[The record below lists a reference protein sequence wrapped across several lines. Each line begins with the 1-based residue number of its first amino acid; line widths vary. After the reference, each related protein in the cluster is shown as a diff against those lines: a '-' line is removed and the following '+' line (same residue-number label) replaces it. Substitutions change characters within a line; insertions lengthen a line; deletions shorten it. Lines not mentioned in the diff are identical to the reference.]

1 VSQHDREPGETGTEQ
16 ANEPASTEETSTGRE
31 RRRTRTRG
39 ARAGRGR
46 RAADTTSASAAPAE
60 PDQDG
65 LVTDDDVEREDRAAA
80 DPRHTEAADDGAAEE
95 AAANDDDTGEAA
107 DLRAGTDGAADEAAD
122 EAADDRAGIDDT
134 GERASQPSSGD
145 PDGDGEP
152 GDDGAGAARRRRRR
166 GRRGRGRG
174 RGRGGADAGD
184 DAVDDGLTA
193 GTSERIDA
201 ATSDDEA
208 AEDEEHGAGAAGRS
222 GRRSRRRSAGGRGR
236 GERTGADRTGT
247 DRPAEDRGAARDDDA
262 GGDALDDDDDEDVE
276 KAIARSGTRVAAKRG
291 RRATNGGN
299 GGRRSAQRPGGVP
312 EEVRRAILEGPPR
325 TMLVTAKQDRTQIA
339 VLEDRTV
346 VEHYV
351 TRKQD
356 VTFVG
361 NIYMARV
368 QNVLPGM
375 EAAFLDIGKGRNG
388 VLYAGEVLYDELDLE
403 EDADERIE
411 NALKPGQKVLV
422 QVTKDP
428 MGSKGPRLTMHLSLA
443 GRYMVLAP
451 NSELF
456 GISRKL
462 TDQERDR
469 LRRVVKKVK
478 PDDHGLIVRTAAEG
492 ASDEQL
498 TADLERL
505 LAKWARVEE
514 AAKDA
519 KALTT
524 VYEEPALVVKVIR
537 DNFGPEFERCI
548 VDDED
553 LYHQVRG
560 YLDEVAPELLDKVEL
575 YGQPT
580 LDAQA
585 RAVGA
590 PSAEVV
596 TTSGQGDAADTQPAP
611 AGADGDEVA
620 ATAAGTSPD
629 AGSGDQ
635 DAPPPDAGTEPA
647 TEDRP
652 GASDE
657 VTASAGDDRS
667 DATEDAGAEA
677 LAALVPAG
685 GLTAEQLAAARERQ
699 QHLPPLFEAYD
710 VADQLRKAMGKKV
723 WLPSGG
729 YLIIESTEAMKVI
742 DVNTGKFTGGKDTNL
757 EEVVLKTNLEA
768 ADEIVRQLRLRDM
781 GGIIIIDFIDM
792 LLKANQEQ
800 VVRRLKRELLRDRT
814 KTRVSEVSRLGLV
827 QMTRKNV
834 SQGLIE
840 SFSHTCEACEGRGII
855 SELD

>member
-1 VSQHDREPGETGTEQ
+1 VTQHDQPGEPGTEQ
-16 ANEPASTEETSTGRE
+16 APTTTTTEEPSTGRE
-31 RRRTRTRG
+31 RRRTRTRST
-39 ARAGRGR
+39 RSR
-46 RAADTTSASAAPAE
+46 RTE
-60 PDQDG
+60 PSG
-65 LVTDDDVEREDRAAA
+65 
-80 DPRHTEAADDGAAEE
+80 
-95 AAANDDDTGEAA
+95 
-107 DLRAGTDGAADEAAD
+107 
-122 EAADDRAGIDDT
+122 
-134 GERASQPSSGD
+134 PSSGTD
-145 PDGDGEP
+145 DTAEVAATSDADERTRADTGADDASGEDGGSDSSRG
-152 GDDGAGAARRRRRR
+152 RRRR
-166 GRRGRGRG
+166 GRRGRGG
-174 RGRGGADAGD
+174 RGRGSGGRATADGRDAGAAADDGPRDAASSGDD
-184 DAVDDGLTA
+184 DATSTEGAEA
-193 GTSERIDA
+193 G
-201 ATSDDEA
+201 
-208 AEDEEHGAGAAGRS
+208 EEHGAGAAGGS
-222 GRRSRRRSAGGRGR
+222 GGRSRRRSSGGRGG
-236 GERTGADRTGT
+236 GERGKANRQADDKGAGDDTG
-247 DRPAEDRGAARDDDA
+247 
-262 GGDALDDDDDEDVE
+262 DDDEDVE

-291 RRATNGGN
+291 RRTGNGGN
-299 GGRRSAQRPGGVP
+299 GGRRGSQRPGGVP

-339 VLEDRTV
+339 VMEDRTV

-351 TRKQD
+351 TRKED

-403 EDADERIE
+403 EGEDERIE

-478 PDDHGLIVRTAAEG
+478 PEDHGIIVRTAAEG
-492 ASDEQL
+492 ASDDQL

-505 LAKWARVEE
+505 LAKWARVDE

-524 VYEEPALVVKVIR
+524 VYEEPPLVVKVIR

-585 RAVGA
+585 RAAGA
-590 PSAEVV
+590 PAVDPLGDNGHGGSADGEAAGADAAAD
-596 TTSGQGDAADTQPAP
+596 TAGADTDAGADAADVETRDDTDGRDDTDALADDDTRALSDDDAEQPA
-611 AGADGDEVA
+611 
-620 ATAAGTSPD
+620 SP
-629 AGSGDQ
+629 G
-635 DAPPPDAGTEPA
+635 
-647 TEDRP
+647 
-652 GASDE
+652 
-657 VTASAGDDRS
+657 
-667 DATEDAGAEA
+667 
-677 LAALVPAG
+677 G
-685 GLTAEQLAAARERQ
+685 GLTAQQLAAARERQ
-699 QHLPPLFEAYD
+699 QELPPLFDAYD

-729 YLIIESTEAMKVI
+729 YLIIEATEAMKVI

-840 SFSHTCEACEGRGII
+840 SFSHTCDTCEGRGII

>member
-1 VSQHDREPGETGTEQ
+1 VTQHDREPGETGNEQ
-16 ANEPASTEETSTGRE
+16 ASTPASATEETSTGRE

-39 ARAGRGR
+39 PRSGRGR
-46 RAADTTSASAAPAE
+46 RSVATTSTPEPPAE
-60 PDQDG
+60 PSPDAPA
-65 LVTDDDVEREDRAAA
+65 VTDREQPRHGAGGGDPGRDIAEAAA
-80 DPRHTEAADDGAAEE
+80 AGPGGDADDAADGTGGDGAA
-95 AAANDDDTGEAA
+95 G
-107 DLRAGTDGAADEAAD
+107 
-122 EAADDRAGIDDT
+122 
-134 GERASQPSSGD
+134 
-145 PDGDGEP
+145 DGDES
-152 GDDGAGAARRRRRR
+152 DASRRRRRR

-174 RGRGGADAGD
+174 RGRAGTGTREDAAASEEDPSAPNAGRTATADATD
-184 DAVDDGLTA
+184 SADAT
-193 GTSERIDA
+193 
-201 ATSDDEA
+201 DDESG
-208 AEDEEHGAGAAGRS
+208 EDEEHGAGAAGAP
-222 GRRSRRRSAGGRGR
+222 GGRSRRRSSGGRGR
-236 GERTGADRTGT
+236 GGRS
-247 DRPAEDRGAARDDDA
+247 
-262 GGDALDDDDDEDVE
+262 GGDRDGRDPDGSQDEAASGESDDEEDVE
-276 KAIARSGTRVAAKRG
+276 RAIARGGTRMAAKRG
-291 RRATNGGN
+291 RRNGGSGGN
-299 GGRRSAQRPGGVP
+299 GGRRGSQRPGGVP

-351 TRKQD
+351 TRKED
-356 VTFVG
+356 VTYVG

-403 EDADERIE
+403 EGADERIE

-478 PDDHGLIVRTAAEG
+478 PEDHGIIVRTAAEG

-505 LAKWARVEE
+505 LAKWQRVEE

-580 LDAQA
+580 LDARA

-590 PSAEVV
+590 PSADLGPSDGGEEVDEQATGSTHAEAA
-596 TTSGQGDAADTQPAP
+596 TTDGEAAEDGGSGDGEVGGSRDGEDGGSGDGEDASTSDAVAEPGAEERSDTPGDAAT
-611 AGADGDEVA
+611 ADA
-620 ATAAGTSPD
+620 ATADAASLPAGPAGT
-629 AGSGDQ
+629 
-635 DAPPPDAGTEPA
+635 
-647 TEDRP
+647 
-652 GASDE
+652 
-657 VTASAGDDRS
+657 
-667 DATEDAGAEA
+667 
-677 LAALVPAG
+677 
-685 GLTAEQLAAARERQ
+685 LTSEQLAAARERQ
-699 QHLPPLFEAYD
+699 QELPPLFDAYD

-792 LLKANQEQ
+792 LLKANQDQ

-855 SELD
+855 SELG

>member
-1 VSQHDREPGETGTEQ
+1 VTQHDREPGDTGTEQ
-16 ANEPASTEETSTGRE
+16 AAAPATTTTEETSTSRE

-39 ARAGRGR
+39 PRSGRARPDAEDSTPSGRV
-46 RAADTTSASAAPAE
+46 TSE
-60 PDQDG
+60 PDGGDADG
-65 LVTDDDVEREDRAAA
+65 ADREDR
-80 DPRHTEAADDGAAEE
+80 EDDGS
-95 AAANDDDTGEAA
+95 G
-107 DLRAGTDGAADEAAD
+107 
-122 EAADDRAGIDDT
+122 
-134 GERASQPSSGD
+134 PS
-145 PDGDGEP
+145 
-152 GDDGAGAARRRRRR
+152 RRRRRR

-174 RGRGGADAGD
+174 RAPSGARDDREDADAGAEEGNAKGGAATGAD
-184 DAVDDGLTA
+184 TA
-193 GTSERIDA
+193 GGDADA
-201 ATSDDEA
+201 ADEPSGDD
-208 AEDEEHGAGAAGRS
+208 EHGAGAAGGS
-222 GRRSRRRSAGGRGR
+222 GARSRRRSAGGRGR
-236 GERTGADRTGT
+236 ADR
-247 DRPAEDRGAARDDDA
+247 RGSRDDDA
-262 GGDALDDDDDEDVE
+262 ARDAGDDDEDVE

-299 GGRRSAQRPGGVP
+299 GGRRGAQRPGGVP

-351 TRKQD
+351 TRKED

-478 PDDHGLIVRTAAEG
+478 PEDHGIIVRTAAEG

-505 LAKWARVEE
+505 LAKWQRVEE

-590 PSAEVV
+590 P
-596 TTSGQGDAADTQPAP
+596 AADTVTSNGPGGTAQDTQP
-611 AGADGDEVA
+611 D
-620 ATAAGTSPD
+620 D
-629 AGSGDQ
+629 AGSVDAEAAATTGGTAPAAGSGEDV
-635 DAPPPDAGTEPA
+635 DAPPSDASLEPT

-652 GASDE
+652 DA
-657 VTASAGDDRS
+657 ADDRVS
-667 DATEDAGAEA
+667 GEDATPD
-677 LAALVPAG
+677 PTG
-685 GLTAEQLAAARERQ
+685 GLTPEQLAEARERQ
-699 QHLPPLFEAYD
+699 QELPPLFDAYD

-840 SFSHTCEACEGRGII
+840 SFSHTCEACEGRGIV